1 MLMCFDGQYRKAV
14 RTVAVMNALD
24 NRYATLKQLRES
36 TWTAVST
43 FFRATYEPTAVSY
56 ATCT

>member
-1 MLMCFDGQYRKAV
+1 MDSTVQQYALWPLWMRWI
-14 RTVAVMNALD
+14 TVKHA
-24 NRYATLKQLRES
+24 LKQLRES